1 MRLLFCSA
9 QIPSHLDWGG
19 LLKTAVELAQA
30 GHQVLWISGQG
41 VAKRI
46 TAAGLAFQPIHET
59 GWRWPPPP
67 PLPGPD
73 ASDAAAVAAWQQQ
86 RGLRA
91 LDQWLDPARVAA
103 AVEEMTPL
111 AASFRPDAV
120 VSEPFMAAAGLVAER
135 VGAAFV
141 VAGWPAFANSGQAK
155 EGLVEHARNRLQ
167 FLTSAFELQGRYW
180 TPSGPPALYSPLLHV
195 TFWSDTWYGSHALQP
210 QTQHFG
216 GIAPPP
222 AAPDRGLP
230 PAYQLPWVLIT
241 LGTTFNN
248 DPNFFLAAAH
258 AASRLGCLPIVVLGR
273 EQTPEDATWLRR
285 LPHDA
290 AVRSLIAFDAVLPHL
305 SGAIHHGGSGTT
317 HALVTYGVPQIV
329 VPHAADQAYQ
339 ATGVTNT
346 GVGIAIPAKLVTVD
360 ALESALSAAL
370 PDRSDY
376 RSNARRLK
384 GEFAALGGVKG
395 AATSI
400 IDAIQS
406 IPAVP

>member
-19 LLKTAVELAQA
+19 LLKTAVELAQG

-46 TAAGLAFQPIHET
+46 TAARLAFQPVNET

-67 PLPGPD
+67 PLPAPD
-73 ASDAAAVAAWQQQ
+73 PSDAAAMAAWQQQ

-103 AVEEMTPL
+103 AVEEITPY
-111 AASFRPDAV
+111 AASFKPDV
-120 VSEPFMAAAGLVAER
+120 IVSEPFMAAAGLVAER

-141 VAGWPAFANSGQAK
+141 VAGWPAFANSGRVQA
-155 EGLVEHARNRLQ
+155 GLVEHARDRLQ
-167 FLTSAFELQGRYW
+167 SLTTTFALQGRYW
-180 TPSGPPALYSPLLHV
+180 TPSGPPALHSPLLHV
-195 TFWSDTWYGSHALQP
+195 TFWSDTWYGAHPLQP

-230 PAYQLPWVLIT
+230 PPYQLPWVLIT
-241 LGTTFNN
+241 LGTSFND
-248 DPNFFLAAAH
+248 DPNFFVGAAH

-273 EQTPEDATWLRR
+273 EQAPEDTAWLRR
-285 LPHDA
+285 LPRDA

-305 SGAIHHGGSGTT
+305 AGAIHHGGSGTT
-317 HALVTYGVPQIV
+317 HALVTHAVPQIV

-346 GVGIAIPAKLVTVD
+346 GVGIAIPAKSATLD
-360 ALESALSAAL
+360 ALERALAAVL
-370 PDRSDY
+370 PDLSTY
-376 RSNARRLK
+376 RKDARRLK
-384 GEFAALGGVKG
+384 GEFAALGGVKA

-400 IDAIQS
+400 AGTIQS
-406 IPAVP
+406 IRTAP